1 MNNNSEQ
8 FFEKL
13 MNFSQASIK
22 WCVEESEKSVSK
34 IGEIISFLISDSER
48 ITTMSTET
56 LQALINLKKELNQ
69 LSGQTANTG
78 DVTKIK
84 EVLQSVQKSHED
96 TRMFLEPVIESLQFH
111 DRIRQRME
119 NILKMMHYWQKHHQE
134 FARKHTLGESDLLAI
149 GAELAKLT
157 TMTAERDLIR
167 RLIPNLA
174 AEQAPQDDVM
184 FF

>member
-1 MNNNSEQ
+1 MNHNSVQ

-13 MNFSQASIK
+13 MSFSQASIQ

-34 IGEIISFLISDSER
+34 IGEIITFLISDSER

-56 LQALINLKKELNQ
+56 LQALIDLKKELNQ
-69 LSGQTANTG
+69 LSGQNSNTG

-96 TRMFLEPVIESLQFH
+96 TRLFLEPVIESLQFH

-119 NILKMMHYWQKHHQE
+119 NVLKMMHHWQKHHQTY
-134 FARKHTLGESDLLAI
+134 ALQTTLGESDLSQI
-149 GAELAKLT
+149 GAEVAKLT

-167 RLIPNLA
+167 KVIPSLP